1 MIYTVSNIY
10 DLLTVISLHLMIQKH
25 ELSLDTT
32 IPNLERTLIDLHNLK
47 QIKIKNLK
55 PTYNIEDVKDVQK
68 NLLRKNKTS
77 ITVYNIQTK
86 KYITIPFFPNL
97 YVKDAIF
104 TATSASHDFDEFS
117 LKVLEMYG
125 SKLE

>member
-1 MIYTVSNIY
+1 M
-10 DLLTVISLHLMIQKH
+10 
-25 ELSLDTT
+25 
-32 IPNLERTLIDLHNLK
+32 TLIDLHNLK

>member
-1 MIYTVSNIY
+1 MFSDFSEINENFYAFIKKEANNS
-10 DLLTVISLHLMIQKH
+10 M
-25 ELSLDTT
+25 
-32 IPNLERTLIDLHNLK
+32 TLIDLHNLK
-47 QIKIKNLK
+47 QIKVKNLK
-55 PTYNIEDVKDVQK
+55 PTYNIEDVKDVPK
-68 NLLRKNKTS
+68 NLLQKNQTS

-97 YVKDAIF
+97 YVKDAVF
-104 TATSASHDFDEFS
+104 TAISASHDFDESS